1 MVKFFAM
8 EVNKSRTG
16 SSNNGIEAKGNR
28 TATMEIPM
36 LYNFTWKLLVLN
48 NADRLTK
55 TNHKKKGQSDGLME
69 MKDDG
74 VQCQIFTASR
84 HLE

>member
-36 LYNFTWKLLVLN
+36 LYNYTCNPFWVVAT
-48 NADRLTK
+48 
-55 TNHKKKGQSDGLME
+55 G
-69 MKDDG
+69 DDG
-74 VQCQIFTASR
+74 VQCQI
-84 HLE
+84 LE